1 MSKQQLIG
9 SICLTDLIEFA
20 KKGHTSFSKA
30 ENGKIYAN
38 VKVWINETPDQFKND
53 ASIQI
58 NPKADT
64 GFKFEYIGN
73 LRIVD
78 TPVKNINEQD
88 IQQLPED
95 DDLPF

>member
-1 MSKQQLIG
+1 MSKQLIG
-9 SICLTDLIEFA
+9 SICLSDLIEQA

-30 ENGKIYAN
+30 SNGKIYAN
-38 VKVWINETPDQFKND
+38 VKVWLNEAKDQYNND

-58 NPKADT
+58 NPKPDT

-73 LRIVD
+73 LKYVEAVVSELNQQD
-78 TPVKNINEQD
+78 VQSLPV
-88 IQQLPED
+88 D

>member
-9 SICLTDLIEFA
+9 SICLTDLIEQA
-20 KKGHTSFSKA
+20 KKGHTAFSKA
-30 ENGKIYAN
+30 DNGKIYAN
-38 VKVWINETPDQFKND
+38 VKVWINETKDQFNND

-73 LRIVD
+73 LKIVES
-78 TPVKNINEQD
+78 PVKDISQQD